1 MIVFTLFFG
10 RLAGIKAPDAI
21 PYPLF
26 SLTGLVLWTYFA
38 NAVTFT
44 SNSLVGNAA
53 LITKVY
59 FPRLAIAV
67 SPVLAG
73 LVDFLLAA
81 SVLGAVMGWYGYA
94 PPLRILLAPCFLLL
108 AMLTALGVG
117 LWLSALNVRYRDVR
131 YVVPF
136 LMQIW
141 LFATPVAYPASK
153 VHGKLH
159 TIYGINP
166 MAGVVEGFRW
176 AVLGKG
182 HVGWMLAV
190 SGATSVLLVVTGALY
205 FSRTERAFADVIP
218 PRYSGAGAREGPPPP
233 APRRL
238 PPDAA
243 RREPPP
249 PGGPPAP
256 QRAPPRLTPRR
267 RARARQD
274 PPRLPASPPPR
285 PKRRLG
291 LSSPP
296 PRTAGPPVLGAE
308 GRRLRGRARRG
319 GRHHRPQRRGQEHA
333 AEDPLAHHRAHRRA
347 RCGSAAGSA
356 RCSRSA
362 PASTP
367 S

>member
-1 MIVFTLFFG
+1 
-10 RLAGIKAPDAI
+10 
-21 PYPLF
+21 
-26 SLTGLVLWTYFA
+26 YFA

-73 LVDFLLAA
+73 IVDFLLAA

-131 YVVPF
+131 YAVPF

-153 VHGKLH
+153 VHGTLH

-182 HVGWMLAV
+182 SVGWMLAV
-190 SGATSVLLVVTGALY
+190 SAATSVLLVVTGALY
-205 FSRTERAFADVIP
+205 FSRTERAFADVI
-218 PRYSGAGAREGPPPP
+218 
-233 APRRL
+233 
-238 PPDAA
+238 
-243 RREPPP
+243 
-249 PGGPPAP
+249 
-256 QRAPPRLTPRR
+256 
-267 RARARQD
+267 
-274 PPRLPASPPPR
+274 
-285 PKRRLG
+285 
-291 LSSPP
+291 
-296 PRTAGPPVLGAE
+296 
-308 GRRLRGRARRG
+308 
-319 GRHHRPQRRGQEHA
+319 
-333 AEDPLAHHRAHRRA
+333 
-347 RCGSAAGSA
+347 
-356 RCSRSA
+356 
-362 PASTP
+362 
-367 S
+367 